1 MIGIFD
7 SGLGGLTALKEVHA
21 LLPHTDLLYFGDTAR
36 MPYGGRSDKTLIR
49 YTREAVSFLTRAG
62 ASRIL
67 AACGT
72 VSSVVLPTLRDA
84 SPVPVY
90 GVVDAAAKAANG
102 RRIAVIATA
111 ATARSH
117 AFRYAIRNY
126 HPTSDVCEL
135 ACPIFAPM
143 VENGL
148 FSPRDPVVCE
158 LVRRAL
164 LPLKDFLPDT
174 VVLGCTHFPLLREA
188 IENETKGAHLI
199 DVGKEAARTLLPEK
213 DAETGSVRI
222 CVSDANPAFRE
233 TARLFLGEEL
243 SFEIEEVVL

>member
-7 SGLGGLTALKEVHA
+7 SGLGGLTALREVRA
-21 LLPHTDLLYFGDTAR
+21 LLPQTDILYLGDTAR
-36 MPYGGRSDKTLIR
+36 MPYGGRSAKTLVR
-49 YTREAVSFLTRAG
+49 YTREAVAFLTKAG

-90 GVVDAAAKAANG
+90 GVVDAAAKAADG
-102 RRIAVIATA
+102 RRIAVIATS
-111 ATARSH
+111 ATVRSH
-117 AFRYAIRNY
+117 AFRYAIKHY
-126 HPTSDVCEL
+126 HPSSDVYEL
-135 ACPIFAPM
+135 ACPFFAPM

-164 LPLKDFLPDT
+164 LPLREFSPDT

-188 IENETKGAHLI
+188 IGQVIRGARMI
-199 DVGKEAARTLLPEK
+199 DVGKEAARTLTPEE
-213 DAETGSVRI
+213 DTENGTVRI
-222 CVSDANPAFRE
+222 CVSDASPAFCE
-233 TARLFLGEEL
+233 TARLFLGDEL
-243 SFEIEEVVL
+243 SFEIEEVTL